1 MDIIS
6 VCGFCIVSVIACKV
20 LENDNKQV
28 KIIIALIASAVLLLA
43 SSGYIK
49 QIFSAVN
56 SLFDSAKIDDMYIK
70 IIFKSLGVVYLSQFA
85 SDYCKDCG
93 ENAIASQVVLA
104 GKISVLVI
112 SLPLFKAFAEIVK
125 SLII

>member
-6 VCGFCIVSVIACKV
+6 VCGFCIASVLACKALESDSRQVKTVLVLIVSVIFLLSTAGYV
-20 LENDNKQV
+20 KQ
-28 KIIIALIASAVLLLA
+28 ILSAVR
-43 SSGYIK
+43 
-49 QIFSAVN
+49 
-56 SLFDSAKIDDMYIK
+56 SLFDTARIDDMYIRT
-70 IIFKSLGVVYLSQFA
+70 IFKSLGVVYLSQFA

-93 ENAIASQVVLA
+93 ENAIASQVIIA

-112 SLPLFKAFAEIVK
+112 SLPLFKAFAEIVR